1 MALIDLKTNLA
12 KLKNVDNI
20 DNVNQDGFTPNR
32 KTKSPTLFKK
42 NTSQLGTGENVD
54 YVRRDLSIERVS
66 NAESNYDKFQPD
78 DGQFIQKDVGER
90 YRNTKNDGGLFR
102 GGIALQAE
110 RSIEDA
116 ERVGKFLGT
125 GKGRIFTLKQLFLQ
139 SKNASK
145 NTRIYNPLSTIVSLP
160 NNITQQRH
168 VNTGDG
174 TLGGFLGG
182 LIGFPSKKK
191 SGEGAVT
198 FFSKDR
204 KKNLQLRYDGAS
216 INTQG
221 ILRKYSRNEKLPED
235 FIKFRI
241 RDAVNGKWLIFPA
254 LISGVTD
261 NSSAE
266 TTPIQYIGR
275 PDKVYVYG
283 GTDRTIGFSMKV
295 VALNEGDITTIWE
308 KMNYLKGLV
317 HPQFK
322 EFKNDSGESVGLGT
336 RPVAP
341 IVYLTIGDMFVNTP
355 GFFKSVNIT
364 VPDNTNWETKDGKQ
378 FPHVCDV
385 TLDFQYI
392 GKETPTMLSKNFEG
406 EVGKQVLDDRK
417 TRAAATEEARKAA
430 EKRKAEFDAMF
441 EESGRAARES
451 ARRQLFGGLTAEQA
465 SSLGSTTSP
474 YESLKLNTKIPTT
487 LGNN

>member
-32 KTKSPTLFKK
+32 QTKSPTLFKK

-54 YVRRDLSIERVS
+54 YIRRDLSTERVS
-66 NAESNYDKFQPD
+66 NAESNYDKYSPD
-78 DGQFIQKDVGER
+78 DGQLIQKDIGER

-110 RSIEDA
+110 RTIEDA

-125 GKGRIFTLKQLFLQ
+125 GKGKIFTLKQFYLQ

-160 NNITQQRH
+160 NNISQQRH

-182 LIGFPSKKK
+182 LIGFPSKGK
-191 SGEGAVT
+191 SGKGAVT
-198 FFSKDR
+198 LFH
-204 KKNLQLRYDGAS
+204 KNGEGKQLQVRYG
-216 INTQG
+216 G
-221 ILRKYSRNEKLPED
+221 ILGNDKYAITKDTKLPKD

-241 RDAVNGKWLIFPA
+241 RDAVNGKWIIFPA
-254 LISGVTD
+254 LISGITD

-266 TTPIQYIGR
+266 TSPIQYIGR

-295 VALNEGDITTIWE
+295 VALNEKDIEIIWR

-317 HPQFK
+317 HPQYK
-322 EFKNDSGESVGLGT
+322 EFKNDSGESVQLGT

-341 IVYLTIGDMFVNTP
+341 IIYLTIGDMFVNTP

-364 VPDNTNWETKDGKQ
+364 IPDNTNWETKDGLQ

-385 TLDFQYI
+385 SLDFQYI
-392 GKETPTMLSKNFEG
+392 GKETPTMDSVNYEG
-406 EVGKQVLDDRK
+406 NVGRKIRRDRNREAGKLK
-417 TRAAATEEARKAA
+417 TTPSTEAPTNN
-430 EKRKAEFDAMF
+430 
-441 EESGRAARES
+441 ESSGGES
-451 ARRQLFGGLTAEQA
+451 NGA
-465 SSLGSTTSP
+465 SQ
-474 YESLKLNTKIPTT
+474 
-487 LGNN
+487 

>member
-20 DNVNQDGFTPNR
+20 NNVNQDGFTPNR

-78 DGQFIQKDVGER
+78 DGQFIQKDIGER

-102 GGIALQAE
+102 GGIALQGE
-110 RSIEDA
+110 RTIEDA
-116 ERVGKFLGT
+116 QRIGKFLGT
-125 GKGRIFTLKQLFLQ
+125 GKGQIFTLKQFYLQ
-139 SKNASK
+139 ARNASK

-160 NNITQQRH
+160 NNISQQRH

-191 SGEGAVT
+191 SGKGAAVT
-198 FFSKDR
+198 LFSKDR
-204 KKNLQLRYDGAS
+204 KGTLQVRYDGLSPDIAPLNKLDN
-216 INTQG
+216 NT
-221 ILRKYSRNEKLPED
+221 ELPKD

-241 RDAVNGKWLIFPA
+241 RDAVNGKWIIFPA
-254 LISGVTD
+254 LISGITD

-283 GTDRTIGFSMKV
+283 GTDRTIGFNMKV

-341 IVYLTIGDMFVNTP
+341 IIYLTIGDMFVNTP
-355 GFFKSVNIT
+355 GFFKSINVT
-364 VPDNTNWETKDGKQ
+364 VPENTNWETKDGLQ

-385 TLDFQYI
+385 SFDFQYI
-392 GKETPTMLSKNFEG
+392 GKETPTMLSKNYEG
-406 EVGKQVLDDRK
+406 KVGERVLFDREGREFLASGEQP
-417 TRAAATEEARKAA
+417 TR
-430 EKRKAEFDAMF
+430 
-441 EESGRAARES
+441 
-451 ARRQLFGGLTAEQA
+451 
-465 SSLGSTTSP
+465 P
-474 YESLKLNTKIPTT
+474 KIPIVSEDDDD
-487 LGNN
+487 LGIDDDLVIEEI

>member
-78 DGQFIQKDVGER
+78 DGQFIQKDIGER

-110 RSIEDA
+110 RTIEDA

-191 SGEGAVT
+191 SGKGAVT
-198 FFSKDR
+198 LFSKDR
-204 KKNLQLRYDGAS
+204 KGKLQVSYDGAS

-221 ILRKYSRNEKLPED
+221 QLGKLNANGDELPKD

-241 RDAVNGKWLIFPA
+241 RDAVNGKWIIFPA
-254 LISGVTD
+254 LISGITD

-275 PDKVYVYG
+275 PDSVHVYQNFNRSISFNLKVLATNENELGIVWQ
-283 GTDRTIGFSMKV
+283 KV
-295 VALNEGDITTIWE
+295 SA
-308 KMNYLKGLV
+308 LKGLTQ
-317 HPQFK
+317 PSFK
-322 EFKNDSGESVGLGT
+322 PFFYDNKKIKSTGEKFT
-336 RPVAP
+336 RPTAP
-341 IVYLTIGDMFVNTP
+341 YVYLTIGDMFKNAP
-355 GFFKSVNIT
+355 GYFESVNVTIPEST
-364 VPDNTNWETKDGKQ
+364 SWEIVEGAQ
-378 FPHVCDV
+378 FPHMCDISC
-385 TLDFQYI
+385 TFQYI
-392 GKETPTMLSKNFEG
+392 G
-406 EVGKQVLDDRK
+406 
-417 TRAAATEEARKAA
+417 
-430 EKRKAEFDAMF
+430 
-441 EESGRAARES
+441 RELP
-451 ARRQLFGGLTAEQA
+451 A
-465 SSLGSTTSP
+465 TTSIN
-474 YESLKLNTKIPTT
+474 YDGLKPGITGQNSVIRDVIPIGEFT
-487 LGNN
+487 

>member
-1 MALIDLKTNLA
+1 MALINLKTNLA
-12 KLKNVDNI
+12 KKIQYD
-20 DNVNQDGFTPNR
+20 R
-32 KTKSPTLFKK
+32 K
-42 NTSQLGTGENVD
+42 
-54 YVRRDLSIERVS
+54 DLSIERVNS
-66 NAESNYDKFQPD
+66 ADSNYKKFKPD
-78 DGQFIQKDVGER
+78 DGQLITKDIGER
-90 YRNTKNDGGLFR
+90 YRNTNADGGLFR

-110 RSIEDA
+110 RTLEDA
-116 ERVGKFLGT
+116 KRVGKFLGT
-125 GKGRIFTLKQLFLQ
+125 GKGKIFTLKQFYLQ
-139 SKNASK
+139 SQNASK
-145 NTRIYNPLSTIVSLP
+145 DTRIYNPLSLLTSLP
-160 NNITQQRH
+160 NNISQDRH
-168 VNTGDG
+168 LDTGDG
-174 TLGGFLGG
+174 SVGGFLGG
-182 LIGFPSKKK
+182 LIGFPRKGK
-191 SGEGAVT
+191 SGKGAVT

-204 KKNLQLRYDGAS
+204 KKNLQVRYDGAS

-221 ILRKYSRNEKLPED
+221 MLLQYSKDEKLPED

-254 LISGVTD
+254 LLSGISD

-266 TTPIQYIGR
+266 TTSIQYIGR

-283 GTDRTIGFSMKV
+283 GTDRNIGFSMKV

-322 EFKNDSGESVGLGT
+322 EFKSDTGQSVGLGT

-385 TLDFQYI
+385 SLDFQYI
-392 GKETPTMLSKNFEG
+392 GKETPTILSKNYEG
-406 EVGKQVLDDRK
+406 DVGKKVIIDREA
-417 TRAAATEEARKAA
+417 RAKATEAARKKA
-430 EKRKAEFDAMF
+430 EKAKAELDAKF
-441 EESGRAARES
+441 EENAQSARDAARKEI
-451 ARRQLFGGLTAEQA
+451 FGLNPVTSPYDNLKLNVVDQ
-465 SSLGSTTSP
+465 SSLGQSSLGVLQQST
-474 YESLKLNTKIPTT
+474 LDKI

>member
-1 MALIDLKTNLA
+1 MALINLKTNLA

-20 DNVNQDGFTPNR
+20 DNTNQTGFTPNR
-32 KTKSPTLFKK
+32 KTKSPTEFKN

-54 YVRRDLSIERVS
+54 YDRKDLSTERIS
-66 NAESNYDKFQPD
+66 SAESNYDKFKPD
-78 DGQFIQKDVGER
+78 NGQFIQKDIGER
-90 YRNTKNDGGLFR
+90 YRNTNADGGLFR

-110 RSIEDA
+110 RTLEDA
-116 ERVGKFLGT
+116 KRVGKFLGT
-125 GKGRIFTLKQLFLQ
+125 SKGKIFTLKQFYLQ
-139 SKNASK
+139 SQNASK
-145 NTRIYNPLSTIVSLP
+145 NTRIYNPLSLLVSLP
-160 NNITQQRH
+160 NNISQQRH

-191 SGEGAVT
+191 SGKGAVT
-198 FFSKDR
+198 LFSKDR
-204 KKNLQLRYDGAS
+204 KGKLQVSYDGAS

-221 ILRKYSRNEKLPED
+221 QLGKLNANGDELPKD

-241 RDAVNGKWLIFPA
+241 RDAVNGKWIIFPA
-254 LISGVTD
+254 LISGITD

-283 GTDRTIGFSMKV
+283 GTDRTIGFNMKV
-295 VALNEGDITTIWE
+295 VALNEGDITTIWR

-317 HPQFK
+317 HPQYK

-364 VPDNTNWETKDGKQ
+364 VPDNTNWETKNGLQ

-385 TLDFQYI
+385 SLDFQYI
-392 GKETPTMLSKNFEG
+392 GKETPTMLSKNYEG
-406 EVGKQVLDDRK
+406 KVGERVLLDREGREFLASGEQP
-417 TRAAATEEARKAA
+417 TR
-430 EKRKAEFDAMF
+430 
-441 EESGRAARES
+441 
-451 ARRQLFGGLTAEQA
+451 
-465 SSLGSTTSP
+465 P
-474 YESLKLNTKIPTT
+474 KIPIVSEDDDSSIDDD
-487 LGNN
+487 LIIED